1 MNYLLPALLFIV
13 ISAYFMYLRDMR
25 HAVILVYLIVANRAE
40 PYRQIELDVYTETF
54 WKTAHLCWLFERYE
68 SDLTPLFA
76 FCCWEIAVLG
86 TTFYL
91 GRVPENDFTLFGLL
105 TMFLDFVL
113 WVWRIP
119 RVLVW

>member
-54 WKTAHLCWLFERYE
+54 
-68 SDLTPLFA
+68 
-76 FCCWEIAVLG
+76 
-86 TTFYL
+86 
-91 GRVPENDFTLFGLL
+91 
-105 TMFLDFVL
+105 
-113 WVWRIP
+113 
-119 RVLVW
+119 